1 MCRTAIVSEFRLIG
15 GRGAQIM
22 HAHPPFHCYG
32 KFLKYSYDI
41 PLPLLIRTKD
51 EQFYGLQG
59 QFEPVICKLT
69 KL

>member
-1 MCRTAIVSEFRLIG
+1 
-15 GRGAQIM
+15 M